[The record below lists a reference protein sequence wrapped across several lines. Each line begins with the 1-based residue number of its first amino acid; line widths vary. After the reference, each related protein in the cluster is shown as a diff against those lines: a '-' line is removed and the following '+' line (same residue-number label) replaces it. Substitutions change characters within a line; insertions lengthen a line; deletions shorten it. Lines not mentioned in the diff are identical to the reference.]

1 MVPLW
6 FTLSALCFVGAAVL
20 LYVDID
26 RRRGR
31 GRRRKS
37 WARSHGFDYEQESTE
52 ILKRWKRGVMSTVGS
67 NIPARNVV
75 LGQIRGEAVFIFDL
89 EEVATVIALH
99 RKVGT
104 NVVVD
109 VRLKGLKEPRENDI
123 WLLGAIG
130 PRMVYSTNLDAARR
144 ACDRRM
150 VTFAH
155 TAPDCAEIMWN
166 EQNWTLVSMPIG
178 STRAQ
183 WDEGLR
189 TVRQFNDL
197 LRVLPPVPQSTATA
211 GAPQA
216 STRRK
221 AAPSRPL
228 APAGRSEATPGHGEP
243 IHPRKRIHDPR
254 RNPAACASRA
264 RTPPADRP
272 QRPSGVTSPTLSQSR
287 TGAQYTDAVP
297 RRVALITG
305 PTSGIGEGFARRYA
319 ADGYDVVLVSRDADR
334 LKALAAELSNEGGCN
349 VEVLPADLADAAG
362 RDTVAERLASGVD
375 VLVNNA
381 GFGTSGEFW
390 TADPA
395 MLQRQLDVNVT
406 AVMQLTRA
414 ALPAMIDKGAGTVIN
429 VSSVA
434 GLLSGRGSTY
444 SASKA
449 YVVSFT
455 EGLAVGLR
463 GTGVGIHVVCPGYV
477 HTEFHDRAG
486 IDMTS
491 LPSFMWLEVDD
502 VVRETLAEVSR
513 GNVLIIPGLQ
523 YKALTTVSRMVP
535 RTLSRAATS
544 VFGRGRGRT

>member
-197 LRVLPPVPQSTATA
+197 LRVLPPVAPSASAPQSA
-211 GAPQA
+211 GRRA
-216 STRRK
+216 S
-221 AAPSRPL
+221 APSRPL
-228 APAGRSEATPGHGEP
+228 APAGRGESTPRHQE
-243 IHPRKRIHDPR
+243 
-254 RNPAACASRA
+254 
-264 RTPPADRP
+264 
-272 QRPSGVTSPTLSQSR
+272 
-287 TGAQYTDAVP
+287 AVP
-297 RRVALITG
+297 REAGSPPSVRPEPV
-305 PTSGIGEGFARRYA
+305 RRA
-319 ADGYDVVLVSRDADR
+319 P
-334 LKALAAELSNEGGCN
+334 AEP
-349 VEVLPADLADAAG
+349 V
-362 RDTVAERLASGVD
+362 R
-375 VLVNNA
+375 
-381 GFGTSGEFW
+381 
-390 TADPA
+390 
-395 MLQRQLDVNVT
+395 
-406 AVMQLTRA
+406 
-414 ALPAMIDKGAGTVIN
+414 
-429 VSSVA
+429 
-434 GLLSGRGSTY
+434 
-444 SASKA
+444 
-449 YVVSFT
+449 
-455 EGLAVGLR
+455 
-463 GTGVGIHVVCPGYV
+463 
-477 HTEFHDRAG
+477 
-486 IDMTS
+486 
-491 LPSFMWLEVDD
+491 
-502 VVRETLAEVSR
+502 RETGGDASMRRPPPSR
-513 GNVLIIPGLQ
+513 NGHQ
-523 YKALTTVSRMVP
+523 ASHRQ
-535 RTLSRAATS
+535 R
-544 VFGRGRGRT
+544 

>member
-37 WARSHGFDYEQESTE
+37 WARSHGFDYEQQSTE
-52 ILKRWKRGVMSTVGS
+52 ILTRWKRGVMSTVGN

-104 NVVVD
+104 DVVVD

-166 EQNWTLVSMPIG
+166 EQNWTLVSMPIS

-197 LRVLPPVPQSTATA
+197 LRVLPPVPQSA
-211 GAPQA
+211 GSSGSPQA
-216 STRRK
+216 TSRT
-221 AAPSRPL
+221 ASPSRPL
-228 APAGRSEATPGHGEP
+228 APAGRGETAQHQSE
-243 IHPRKRIHDPR
+243 
-254 RNPAACASRA
+254 S
-264 RTPPADRP
+264 
-272 QRPSGVTSPTLSQSR
+272 
-287 TGAQYTDAVP
+287 VP
-297 RRVALITG
+297 R
-305 PTSGIGEGFARRYA
+305 
-319 ADGYDVVLVSRDADR
+319 
-334 LKALAAELSNEGGCN
+334 
-349 VEVLPADLADAAG
+349 
-362 RDTVAERLASGVD
+362 ASGS
-375 VLVNNA
+375 
-381 GFGTSGEFW
+381 T
-390 TADPA
+390 
-395 MLQRQLDVNVT
+395 
-406 AVMQLTRA
+406 TRA
-414 ALPAMIDKGAGTVIN
+414 AASPPPPRQEQVRRPP
-429 VSSVA
+429 V
-434 GLLSGRGSTY
+434 GRNGHQ
-444 SASKA
+444 ASHQQ
-449 YVVSFT
+449 
-455 EGLAVGLR
+455 R
-463 GTGVGIHVVCPGYV
+463 
-477 HTEFHDRAG
+477 
-486 IDMTS
+486 
-491 LPSFMWLEVDD
+491 
-502 VVRETLAEVSR
+502 
-513 GNVLIIPGLQ
+513 
-523 YKALTTVSRMVP
+523 
-535 RTLSRAATS
+535 
-544 VFGRGRGRT
+544 

>member
-104 NVVVD
+104 NVGFD

-197 LRVLPPVPQSTATA
+197 LRVLPPVPQSTTSTA

-216 STRRK
+216 SARRK
-221 AAPSRPL
+221 SAPSRPL
-228 APAGRSEATPGHGEP
+228 APAGRSEVPQRHAESATRESGSTSHAATTSHAANPPPGRQEP
-243 IHPRKRIHDPR
+243 IR
-254 RNPAACASRA
+254 RP
-264 RTPPADRP
+264 
-272 QRPSGVTSPTLSQSR
+272 
-287 TGAQYTDAVP
+287 
-297 RRVALITG
+297 
-305 PTSGIGEGFARRYA
+305 PTSRNGHQ
-319 ADGYDVVLVSRDADR
+319 
-334 LKALAAELSNEGGCN
+334 
-349 VEVLPADLADAAG
+349 
-362 RDTVAERLASGVD
+362 ASHH
-375 VLVNNA
+375 
-381 GFGTSGEFW
+381 
-390 TADPA
+390 
-395 MLQRQLDVNVT
+395 QR
-406 AVMQLTRA
+406 
-414 ALPAMIDKGAGTVIN
+414 
-429 VSSVA
+429 
-434 GLLSGRGSTY
+434 
-444 SASKA
+444 
-449 YVVSFT
+449 
-455 EGLAVGLR
+455 
-463 GTGVGIHVVCPGYV
+463 
-477 HTEFHDRAG
+477 
-486 IDMTS
+486 
-491 LPSFMWLEVDD
+491 
-502 VVRETLAEVSR
+502 
-513 GNVLIIPGLQ
+513 
-523 YKALTTVSRMVP
+523 
-535 RTLSRAATS
+535 
-544 VFGRGRGRT
+544 

>member
-109 VRLKGLKEPRENDI
+109 LRLKGLKEPRENDI

-166 EQNWTLVSMPIG
+166 EQNWTLVAVPVS

-197 LRVLPPVPQSTATA
+197 LRVLPPVPQETPEET
-211 GAPQA
+211 GAPA
-216 STRRK
+216 ALRNS
-221 AAPSRPL
+221 APSRPL
-228 APAGRSEATPGHGEP
+228 APAGRMELP
-243 IHPRKRIHDPR
+243 PR
-254 RNPAACASRA
+254 RAQQDVGDLLGSDAQAGRRA
-264 RTPPADRP
+264 PEPVRRD
-272 QRPSGVTSPTLSQSR
+272 QSR
-287 TGAQYTDAVP
+287 
-297 RRVALITG
+297 
-305 PTSGIGEGFARRYA
+305 SE
-319 ADGYDVVLVSRDADR
+319 
-334 LKALAAELSNEGGCN
+334 
-349 VEVLPADLADAAG
+349 
-362 RDTVAERLASGVD
+362 
-375 VLVNNA
+375 
-381 GFGTSGEFW
+381 
-390 TADPA
+390 
-395 MLQRQLDVNVT
+395 
-406 AVMQLTRA
+406 
-414 ALPAMIDKGAGTVIN
+414 
-429 VSSVA
+429 
-434 GLLSGRGSTY
+434 
-444 SASKA
+444 
-449 YVVSFT
+449 
-455 EGLAVGLR
+455 
-463 GTGVGIHVVCPGYV
+463 
-477 HTEFHDRAG
+477 
-486 IDMTS
+486 
-491 LPSFMWLEVDD
+491 
-502 VVRETLAEVSR
+502 
-513 GNVLIIPGLQ
+513 
-523 YKALTTVSRMVP
+523 
-535 RTLSRAATS
+535 
-544 VFGRGRGRT
+544 GRTEAVRHPPPTG

>member
-197 LRVLPPVPQSTATA
+197 LRVLPPVPQAA
-211 GAPQA
+211 GSAGTQQSA
-216 STRRK
+216 TRRK
-221 AAPSRPL
+221 SAPSRPL
-228 APAGRSEATPGHGEP
+228 APAGRAEV
-243 IHPRKRIHDPR
+243 
-254 RNPAACASRA
+254 
-264 RTPPADRP
+264 P
-272 QRPSGVTSPTLSQSR
+272 QRQT
-287 TGAQYTDAVP
+287 
-297 RRVALITG
+297 
-305 PTSGIGEGFARRYA
+305 E
-319 ADGYDVVLVSRDADR
+319 
-334 LKALAAELSNEGGCN
+334 
-349 VEVLPADLADAAG
+349 
-362 RDTVAERLASGVD
+362 
-375 VLVNNA
+375 
-381 GFGTSGEFW
+381 
-390 TADPA
+390 
-395 MLQRQLDVNVT
+395 
-406 AVMQLTRA
+406 
-414 ALPAMIDKGAGTVIN
+414 
-429 VSSVA
+429 
-434 GLLSGRGSTY
+434 
-444 SASKA
+444 
-449 YVVSFT
+449 SFT
-455 EGLAVGLR
+455 RE
-463 GTGVGIHVVCPGYV
+463 
-477 HTEFHDRAG
+477 AG
-486 IDMTS
+486 S
-491 LPSFMWLEVDD
+491 
-502 VVRETLAEVSR
+502 A
-513 GNVLIIPGLQ
+513 
-523 YKALTTVSRMVP
+523 
-535 RTLSRAATS
+535 SRAATPPPAARQDPIRRPPTS
-544 VFGRGRGRT
+544 RNGHQASHHQR